1 MWSWTD
7 RWSTFLSTKKKC
19 RRELTLSD
27 GYRRRLYRRM
37 KFHAQDAWEL
47 FSVLLYKSQ
56 WMLANIIYLVER
68 TSICRYELV
77 KIRWLAV
84 GLQMLGC
91 SAGLGDG
98 WSIAAWQETLFEQRW
113 REVVWD
119 LGSLVPWFLIQPVNI
134 VHAAK
139 LWQQNSSSS
148 EVSRKIKKNTLRVVR
163 SLYEEYVLNKSP
175 NKIFKEIWKGR
186 TVGLDDPQRFLP
198 TPNILWFF
206 LNGD

>member
-1 MWSWTD
+1 
-7 RWSTFLSTKKKC
+7 
-19 RRELTLSD
+19 
-27 GYRRRLYRRM
+27 M

-98 WSIAAWQETLFEQRW
+98 
-113 REVVWD
+113 
-119 LGSLVPWFLIQPVNI
+119 
-134 VHAAK
+134 
-139 LWQQNSSSS
+139 
-148 EVSRKIKKNTLRVVR
+148 
-163 SLYEEYVLNKSP
+163 
-175 NKIFKEIWKGR
+175 
-186 TVGLDDPQRFLP
+186 
-198 TPNILWFF
+198 
-206 LNGD
+206 

>member
-68 TSICRYELV
+68 TSIRRYELV